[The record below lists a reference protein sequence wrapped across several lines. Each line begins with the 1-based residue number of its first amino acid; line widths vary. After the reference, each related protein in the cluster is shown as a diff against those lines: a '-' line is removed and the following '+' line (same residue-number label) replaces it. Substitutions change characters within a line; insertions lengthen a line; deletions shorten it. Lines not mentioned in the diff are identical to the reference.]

1 MSSLFVC
8 VHVCMCV
15 CLLSHLQNGLWDY
28 EQYIVPT
35 YPKCMRCQYN
45 CSSTNC
51 NIQIQGMRNLWFLFC
66 LCKSQRYFIFGLIE
80 SSFLLEV
87 SKLFLTF
94 WMREKERVLPLVG
107 PNLHET
113 DLKFVFFFFFPPKKE
128 AIRVNTKH
136 LCLSICFS
144 LVMCVN
150 EPLYRSLQKKKKKKK
165 VSKHSVIVGL
175 VLWSLC
181 VT

>member
-113 DLKFVFFFFFPPKKE
+113 DLKFVFFFFFSSKE
-128 AIRVNTKH
+128 RSHQSQHQAFMFKYLFQSCHVCKWT
-136 LCLSICFS
+136 S
-144 LVMCVN
+144 L
-150 EPLYRSLQKKKKKKK
+150 PFTAKKKKK